1 MPTKYQLYYWA
12 GIQGRGEYVR
22 LALED
27 AGVPYDDLPGVGK
40 FIEGRGVT
48 RPPFAPP
55 YLKAGRQLIGQ
66 TANILLFL
74 GERHGLAPRDAAGR
88 LWVNQLQLT
97 IADFIVEIHDTH
109 HPVGSSL
116 YYEDQKREAKR
127 RTRQFLRTRLPK
139 FLDYFERVLERNR
152 SRGPWLVGATR
163 TYADLSLAQVVA
175 GLQYAFPNATRR
187 ALRTRPRLKKL
198 REAVFERPRIK
209 RYVNSPRRLAFNND
223 DLFRRY
229 PELGG

>member
-1 MPTKYQLYYWA
+1 MPAKYQLYYWA

-40 FIEGRGVT
+40 FIEGRGVKH
-48 RPPFAPP
+48 PPFAPP
-55 YLKAGRQLIGQ
+55 YLKVGEQLIGQ

-74 GERHGLAPRDAAGR
+74 GERHGLAPRAAAGR
-88 LWVNQLQLT
+88 AWVNQLQLT

-116 YYEDQKREAKR
+116 YYEEQKREAKR

-139 FLDYFERVLERNR
+139 FFDYFERVLQRNR
-152 SRGPWLVGATR
+152 AAGPWLVGTRR

-175 GLQYAFPNATRR
+175 GLHYAFPNATRN
-187 ALRTRPRLKKL
+187 ALRRRPRLKKL
-198 REAVFERPRIK
+198 HAAVFERPRIR
-209 RYVNSPRRLAFNND
+209 RYVNSGRRLPFNND
-223 DLFRRY
+223 DVFRRY